1 MPAEGGNMAEKT
13 QAEKHQI
20 IHLLQQIPFDEAE
33 KASWLENVEENGV
46 TEELLD
52 EMHTKLLALPQEKF
66 ASEWMKAKL
75 STDLAR
81 VARQWRMQRA
91 SRQFKHNR

>member
-1 MPAEGGNMAEKT
+1 MAEKT

-20 IHLLQQIPFDEAE
+20 IHLLQQIPFDETE
-33 KASWLENVEENGV
+33 KALWMENVEENGV

-66 ASEWMKAKL
+66 ASEWVKAKL

>member
-1 MPAEGGNMAEKT
+1 MAEKT

-20 IHLLQQIPFDEAE
+20 IHLLQQIPFDETE
-33 KASWLENVEENGV
+33 KALWMENVEENGV

>member
-1 MPAEGGNMAEKT
+1 MAEKT

-20 IHLLQQIPFDEAE
+20 IHLLQQIPFDETE
-33 KASWLENVEENGV
+33 KALWMENVEENGV

-66 ASEWMKAKL
+66 ASEWVKAKL

-81 VARQWRMQRA
+81 VARQWHMQRA

>member
-1 MPAEGGNMAEKT
+1 M
-13 QAEKHQI
+13 
-20 IHLLQQIPFDEAE
+20 
-33 KASWLENVEENGV
+33 ENVEENGV

-66 ASEWMKAKL
+66 ASEWVKAKL

>member
-1 MPAEGGNMAEKT
+1 MAKKT

-20 IHLLQQIPFDEAE
+20 IHLLQQIPFDETE
-33 KASWLENVEENGV
+33 KALWMENVEENGV

-66 ASEWMKAKL
+66 ASEWVKAKL